1 MATHAPPV
9 ELFYDPADLD
19 PAAPRPSAPE
29 QACGCCW
36 PVTLQAAMAAGAQQL
51 TFDPADVDP
60 GAPKLHVRREADEWE
75 VRSAAG
81 VLSTH
86 ATQEEALAAARSRV
100 PECGAEVFF
109 ESRSGRF
116 LHRVARSPAE
126 LRFLELWQN
135 IYDDHHAL
143 PDQAAG

>member
-1 MATHAPPV
+1 MDGGTH
-9 ELFYDPADLD
+9 
-19 PAAPRPSAPE
+19 
-29 QACGCCW
+29 
-36 PVTLQAAMAAGAQQL
+36 QL
-51 TFDPADVDP
+51 TFDPGDVDH
-60 GAPKLHVRREADEWE
+60 GAPKLHIRREADEWE

-86 ATQEEALAAARSRV
+86 PTQEEALAAARSRV

-135 IYDDHHAL
+135 IYDDHHEL
-143 PDQAAG
+143 PD